1 MNESKTIDS
10 NSNDYDYYDYQDT
23 ESLYYIVRG
32 DYLMKQQDPEIINK
46 RLISTSTS
54 IDRQDN
60 ILTLIGP
67 VLVGI
72 FVLISTVSALVS
84 LSAACASI
92 AVAEELSDST
102 PSISLVCKINVVA
115 CLFILKK
122 RIPQKLILRLID
134 LETTSQLA
142 RGTLVPIICFYW
154 HFNCFNYLY
163 KPLIKKF

>member
-1 MNESKTIDS
+1 MVKYVFDFFQDLFGFINERKTIDS
-10 NSNDYDYYDYQDT
+10 NLNDYDYYDYQDT

-32 DYLMKQQDPEIINK
+32 DYLMKQQDPDIINK
-46 RLISTSTS
+46 RLISTPTS

-60 ILTLIGP
+60 ILTFIGP

-72 FVLISTVSALVS
+72 FVLLSTVSALVS

-115 CLFILKK
+115 HL
-122 RIPQKLILRLID
+122 
-134 LETTSQLA
+134 
-142 RGTLVPIICFYW
+142 
-154 HFNCFNYLY
+154 
-163 KPLIKKF
+163 

>member
-1 MNESKTIDS
+1 MINERKTIGS

-46 RLISTSTS
+46 RLISTPTS
-54 IDRQDN
+54 IDRQDS

-72 FVLISTVSALVS
+72 FVLLSTVSALVS

-102 PSISLVCKINVVA
+102 PSISLVCQINVMVR
-115 CLFILKK
+115 LFI
-122 RIPQKLILRLID
+122 
-134 LETTSQLA
+134 
-142 RGTLVPIICFYW
+142 
-154 HFNCFNYLY
+154 
-163 KPLIKKF
+163 

>member
-1 MNESKTIDS
+1 MYLIFFQDLFGLINERKTIDS

-122 RIPQKLILRLID
+122 RIPQKLILHLID
-134 LETTSQLA
+134 LETTSQLGK
-142 RGTLVPIICFYW
+142 GTLVPIICFL
-154 HFNCFNYLY
+154 FGL
-163 KPLIKKF
+163 

>member
-1 MNESKTIDS
+1 
-10 NSNDYDYYDYQDT
+10 
-23 ESLYYIVRG
+23 
-32 DYLMKQQDPEIINK
+32 MKQQNPEITNK
-46 RLISTSTS
+46 RLISTPTS

-102 PSISLVCKINVVA
+102 PSISLVCQINMA
-115 CLFILKK
+115 ARLFILEKK
-122 RIPQKLILRLID
+122 IIPQKFILHLIG
-134 LETTSQLA
+134 LENFNFVTVQLHPNQDEHPCA
-142 RGTLVPIICFYW
+142 
-154 HFNCFNYLY
+154 NYLFLLALLLFQWIWSISNIKLY
-163 KPLIKKF
+163 KKLYNDLKTFFPNY